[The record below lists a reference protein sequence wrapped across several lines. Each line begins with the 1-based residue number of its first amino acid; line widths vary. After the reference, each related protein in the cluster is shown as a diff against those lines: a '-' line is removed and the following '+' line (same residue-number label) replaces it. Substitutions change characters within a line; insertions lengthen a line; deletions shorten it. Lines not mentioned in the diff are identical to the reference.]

1 MFFLC
6 KMDSS
11 IWWETNR
18 SVRRQLPVRWI
29 LSSSTGRHFVVLDSE
44 YPCLFRVAWN
54 RNTSTSNHH
63 QSMLLSASRFKF
75 LLLAIVCELQ
85 ILAHVLLHHLGPSC
99 AAFVLR
105 RKIWTCRRVEED
117 QWSGYRF
124 QTNFQLL
131 VLGSWVHLTTH
142 WSHLKAIFV
151 AIFFSAQI
159 STCTSCSCQV
169 GNDLHMSLMSIY
181 ASEHKKVIK
190 TEMRSVRSQ
199 MRSCTTLPLWL
210 QQSSNVGLRDPL
222 PRSAKD

>member
-1 MFFLC
+1 
-6 KMDSS
+6 MDSS

-75 LLLAIVCELQ
+75 LLLAIVCQLQ

-105 RKIWTCRRVEED
+105 RKIWTRRRVEED

-131 VLGSWVHLTTH
+131 VLAELRYIQRLIEATS
-142 WSHLKAIFV
+142 KAPLLSQFL
-151 AIFFSAQI
+151 SAAHI
-159 STCTSCSCQV
+159 STCTSSSCQV
-169 GNDLHMSLMSIY
+169 GNDLHMSPHVNLCIRTQKS
-181 ASEHKKVIK
+181 H
-190 TEMRSVRSQ
+190 
-199 MRSCTTLPLWL
+199 
-210 QQSSNVGLRDPL
+210 
-222 PRSAKD
+222 